1 MNSRCQAPV
10 IHLRLFA
17 RKGFARDRRR
27 GGCGRRLRHDRR
39 PRRDGHRDR
48 AAARARHRAPHQLGP
63 RGVARRVHGLRRR
76 GRGPAPRQQRL
87 ALSRAVRGRRSGGL
101 ALLRRSRDAAAG
113 AWRAA
118 ALLAYFGCMAGMDH
132 SSWSGLG
139 PWHAL
144 LTVVV
149 ILTFLGAVMEDMTGL
164 VWIGALGGLLWLLA
178 VSTAVGDSAGWA
190 TAVIVLGGGLVAL
203 ALLVNRFGR
212 RSAAPP
218 ALAPL

>member
-1 MNSRCQAPV
+1 MIGVEADAGAGFGMTAGLVGTGIV
-10 IHLRLFA
+10 IVLQRVLGIVRLTSWGLAASLVAFT
-17 RKGFARDRRR
+17 GF
-27 GGCGRRLRHDRR
+27 G
-39 PRRDGHRDR
+39 
-48 AAARARHRAPHQLGP
+48 AAAAGLLHGNSGWLFLAQSV
-63 RGVARRVHGLRRR
+63 VA
-76 GRGPAPRQQRL
+76 
-87 ALSRAVRGRRSGGL
+87 AVVGL

-132 SSWSGLG
+132 SSWSSLG

-203 ALLVNRFGR
+203 ALLVNGLDGVPQLR
-212 RSAAPP
+212 RLSLPCRVSA
-218 ALAPL
+218 